1 MARAETNGDGA
12 ASVHLTLQGKGGVG
26 KSFVSSILVQ
36 YFQHK
41 QKPIQCFDTDPVNA
55 TLAQYAG
62 LHAEHLQVLRRGS
75 IHEKDFDRLVERAC
89 TESGN
94 FVVDTGATTF
104 LPLWRYV
111 LENEILGLLAARGRR
126 VFIHCVVAGGQGFTD
141 TLNGFERLAETTG
154 EQNLI
159 VWLNEFFGQVDLNG
173 KSFEEL
179 DVTRNHA
186 GKLLGSVLIPDRT
199 RNTFGDDVE
208 QMLKRWLTFEEA
220 IRTDDF
226 SLVSKQRLEI
236 VRRDL
241 FAQLDQLPIV

>member
-1 MARAETNGDGA
+1 MAKPQTNGDGA
-12 ASVHLTLQGKGGVG
+12 ASVHLTLQRKGGVG

-36 YFQHK
+36 YFQYK
-41 QKPIQCFDTDPVNA
+41 QKPVQCFDTDPVNA

-62 LHAEHLQVLRRGS
+62 LHAEHLKVLRRGS
-75 IHEKDFDRLVERAC
+75 IHEKEFDRLIERAC
-89 TESGN
+89 TESGT

-111 LENEILGLLAARGRR
+111 LENEILGLLAAHGRR
-126 VFIHCVVAGGQGFTD
+126 FLFTVLWPAAKALR

-159 VWLNEFFGQVDLNG
+159 VWLNEFFGQVQLDG

-208 QMLKRWLTFEEA
+208 QMLKRRLTFDEA

-241 FAQLDQLPIV
+241 FKQLDQLPIV